1 MGLVPL
7 PSLSKSTKLIS
18 IRKLTAALGLA
29 IAVLLGSTGISASA
43 DYEKVSAAY
52 KRGDYET
59 ALRVWKP
66 LAEQGNVRAQFNL
79 GVLYR
84 DGQGVP
90 KNKDRALPTSRL
102 AMPTSDA
109 TPSSLK
115 GDEISKNSPSETAA

>member
-1 MGLVPL
+1 M
-7 PSLSKSTKLIS
+7 
-18 IRKLTAALGLA
+18 RKLTAALGLT
-29 IAVLLGSTGISASA
+29 IGVLLGSMRMSASA
-43 DYEKVSAAY
+43 
-52 KRGDYET
+52 DYET

-109 TPSSLK
+109 TPLSLK

>member
-1 MGLVPL
+1 M
-7 PSLSKSTKLIS
+7 
-18 IRKLTAALGLA
+18 RKLTAALGLTNA
-29 IAVLLGSTGISASA
+29 MLLGSTGISAST

-66 LAEQGNVRAQFNL
+66 LAEQGNVRAQFSL

-90 KNKDRALPTSRL
+90 KTKDRALPTSRL

-109 TPSSLK
+109 TPPSLK

>member
-1 MGLVPL
+1 M
-7 PSLSKSTKLIS
+7 
-18 IRKLTAALGLA
+18 RKLTAAHGLT
-29 IAVLLGSTGISASA
+29 IGVLLGSTGISASA
-43 DYEKVSAAY
+43 IT
-52 KRGDYET
+52 KRLGRDIQET

-109 TPSSLK
+109 TPPSLK
-115 GDEISKNSPSETAA
+115 GDEISRTHHPKPPLEPSKTSGLT